1 MNICT
6 KIRFSYSFMIQF
18 IVLLL
23 NTSFNFYNLQ
33 ILFLEK
39 KQITMNNLYIKT
51 VMRNGKI
58 VWKLTPLY
66 RILTTNFNFCRWS
79 STTCKS
85 SHKHGVGAR
94 GILASGWLWSYFR
107 YHQVWFLRI
116 WGLIQRDMNLAV
128 EKIPTIN
135 NSSSCPCSFCAK
147 VFLFKRWTHQAYE
160 H

>member
-1 MNICT
+1 
-6 KIRFSYSFMIQF
+6 
-18 IVLLL
+18 
-23 NTSFNFYNLQ
+23 
-33 ILFLEK
+33 
-39 KQITMNNLYIKT
+39 
-51 VMRNGKI
+51 MRNGKI

-107 YHQVWFLRI
+107 YHQAWFFRI

-135 NSSSCPCSFCAK
+135 NSPSCPCSFCAK
-147 VFLFKRWTHQAYE
+147 VFLSKGELTWHMSTKHYLETVEPNTKVRKMLHADTFYHIIQKSLKKLAQNECYSE
-160 H
+160 